1 MTKFTKDRSVALSR
15 EDAEQFRDV
24 RFSKNPSLVKLDR
37 TEKKLIRSLMR
48 TIPKGSLVLDVPCGA
63 GRFHEMLTTGGCRLL
78 AADIS
83 PEMLEVARSNRLA
96 EDYLLADAEKLG
108 LPDKSVDCVFCIRLF
123 HHLGAADTRRRIFKE
138 FARVSKGWVLV
149 SFYHSNCLKRFKK
162 LLRGKPLS
170 GEYVSFSALRAE
182 AAEAGLRVVRT
193 SAVAR
198 YVLPQWFVLFAV
210 R

>member
-1 MTKFTKDRSVALSR
+1 MIEPAFGVEPNRHRGVTHAVCD
-15 EDAEQFRDV
+15 
-24 RFSKNPSLVKLDR
+24 FSSQ
-37 TEKKLIRSLMR
+37 IG
-48 TIPKGSLVLDVPCGA
+48 I
-63 GRFHEMLTTGGCRLL
+63 
-78 AADIS
+78 
-83 PEMLEVARSNRLA
+83 
-96 EDYLLADAEKLG
+96 
-108 LPDKSVDCVFCIRLF
+108 
-123 HHLGAADTRRRIFKE
+123 TRRRIFKE
-138 FARVSKGWVLV
+138 FARVSKSWVLV

-162 LLRGKPLS
+162 LLRGKSVS